1 MFGFFSMTDLML
13 LIPAFL
19 LAMYAQMKVKSTYAQ
34 YNKVRSR
41 SGLTGAQVARNILRE
56 NNVTDVDVEEIGG
69 KLSDHYDPRAKKL
82 RLSSDIYH
90 SSSVAALGIAAHEVG
105 HAIQHNVQYA
115 PLHFRNGLFPVANIG
130 SQLAMPLFIAGLF
143 FQRSMGFL
151 MDVGILLFVGAVLFQ
166 VVTLP
171 VEFNASSRALYQ
183 LETGG
188 YLARDEIKP
197 ARKVLSAAA
206 LTYVAA
212 TAVAIMH
219 LVRLLLIR
227 GMGDD

>member
-1 MFGFFSMTDLML
+1 MIGLFSMTDLML

-19 LAMYAQMKVKSTYAQ
+19 LAMYAQMKVKKTYAQ
-34 YNKVRSR
+34 YNKVKSR
-41 SGLTGAQVARNILRE
+41 SGLTGAQVARNILRQ

-69 KLSDHYDPRAKKL
+69 TLSDHYDPRAKKL
-82 RLSSDIYH
+82 RLSSDIFH

-105 HAIQHNVQYA
+105 HAIQHKVHYA

-130 SQLAMPLFIAGLF
+130 SQLAMPLFIGGLF

-151 MDVGILLFVGAVLFQ
+151 MDVGIILFVGAVLFQ
-166 VVTLP
+166 VITLP
-171 VEFNASSRALYQ
+171 VEFNASSRALHQ
-183 LETGG
+183 LESGG
-188 YLARDEIKP
+188 YLSRDEIRP

-227 GMGDD
+227 GIGDD